1 MSGEN
6 IDMEENLSE
15 NNDVVNVGTGNVDPH
30 KKAQYWEGSG
40 LFFSFM
46 KVSLQLRDNDT
57 IFKGV

>member
-1 MSGEN
+1 MSGVN

-46 KVSLQLRDNDT
+46 KVLASV
-57 IFKGV
+57 KG